1 MYRVLKNPQ
10 HNSYHMVKD
19 VIFNQKFEWVWQKSS
34 TEKESEESKYKGE
47 HRLHTDAPFYSHIVI
62 QRPEYQLYPE
72 VQSKYCNLFVDCLEG
87 IINGNENIIPFDSQ
101 DHMWTRI
108 SVNATHPNTGI
119 QYSMPHVDH
128 RFPHF
133 NMLIYLNDCD
143 GETVVGDKSIEPE
156 EDKGIVFE
164 GEHYMRL
171 PSSGRRVIIIATL
184 INYKGN
190 V

>member
-10 HNSYHMVKD
+10 APSYMMLKNA
-19 VIFNQKFEWVWQKSS
+19 IFNQKFEWVWQQSS
-34 TEKESEESKYKGE
+34 TKEGTIESKYNGE

-62 QRPEYQLYPE
+62 QRPEYQLYLE
-72 VQSKYCNLFVDCLEG
+72 VQSKHCNLFVDCLED
-87 IINGNENIIPFDSQ
+87 IINANESIIPFHSQ

-108 SVNATHPNTGI
+108 SVNATHPNTGN
-119 QYSMPHVDH
+119 QYSIPHLDH
-128 RFPHF
+128 KFPHY
-133 NMLIYLNDCD
+133 NMLVYLNDCN
-143 GETVVGDKSIEPE
+143 GETVVGNKSIEPE
-156 EDKGIVFE
+156 EDKVIVFE

-190 V
+190 A